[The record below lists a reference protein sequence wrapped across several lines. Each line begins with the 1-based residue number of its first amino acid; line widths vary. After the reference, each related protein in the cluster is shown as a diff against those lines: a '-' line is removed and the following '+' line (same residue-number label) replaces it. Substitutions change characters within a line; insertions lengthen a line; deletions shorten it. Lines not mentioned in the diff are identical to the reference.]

1 MASVLAGHRAVS
13 AKQLETGAAV
23 AFPVQSGQLIQI
35 IDLNGKQVATF
46 TAVGG
51 EDNRE
56 HLSTAVTLTANASV
70 LLKVGD
76 RLFSQSQ
83 TPMFQIVDDSVKR
96 HDLLTAPLQK
106 GTVTNSVATRDSLIE
121 AANEVGLDGEHL
133 PAPVNF
139 FKQVLIKQRGE
150 IEVKDSFAERNDT
163 LVLRALIDGVV
174 IIANAYT
181 EKRPGQSSPPPAN
194 SKRGVL
200 LVRVYR

>member
-1 MASVLAGHRAVS
+1 
-13 AKQLETGAAV
+13 
-23 AFPVQSGQLIQI
+23 VQSGQLIQI

-150 IEVKDSFAERNDT
+150 IEVKDSFAERNDI

>member
-35 IDLNGKQVATF
+35 VDLNGKQVAAF

-51 EDNRE
+51 ENNSE
-56 HLSTAVTLTANASV
+56 LLSTTVTLTANASV
-70 LLKVGD
+70 LLKIGD
-76 RLFSQSQ
+76 KIFSHTQ

-96 HDLLTAPLQK
+96 HDLLTVPLQI
-106 GTVTNSVATRDSLIE
+106 GTTSNAVATRDSLVQ
-121 AANEVGLDGEHL
+121 AANEVGLDGRNL

-174 IIANAYT
+174 VIANAYA
-181 EKRPGQSSPPPAN
+181 EKRPGQSTTPPTNAKP
-194 SKRGVL
+194 GIL